1 MGAIP
6 FSHSYGFSSV
16 VLPALMRGALIVV
29 PDERSVMAPLAAA
42 RDLEATF
49 FPAVP
54 AWLSCWARL
63 ASPPPLPPSV
73 RLLTSAGAPLSP
85 ETARAVRER
94 FGRPVQVFYGASECG
109 GIAFDREG
117 TAAEQGT
124 VGTPVEGVAIEL
136 DAETGR
142 LRVRS
147 AAVAEGYLPEPAS
160 ELAGGSFLTGDLA
173 AWDEQP
179 PRGAP
184 PARPGRRP
192 GHRQGQERAA
202 ARGRES
208 PARPPGGG
216 RRLRP
221 RRGRTG
227 GAAHG
232 PARGRRR
239 RPRGGDVRERRR
251 ALPRQA
257 RRAQDSAQRRR
268 SAGAAARRARQ
279 ARPAAAGRS
288 GAAQSGGARRRWHA
302 VATGGAGR

>member
-73 RLLTSAGAPLSP
+73 RLLTSAGAPLAP

-94 FGRPVQVFYGASECG
+94 FGRPVQVFYGASESG

-173 AWDEQP
+173 AWDERRP
-179 PRGAP
+179 VSSACSAGPTTWSSSKARTCSRARSRTSCATSPGWRTSVSSAWTDRKGRARSCARSSAP
-184 PARPGRRP
+184 PTRR
-192 GHRQGQERAA
+192 
-202 ARGRES
+202 
-208 PARPPGGG
+208 
-216 RRLRP
+216 
-221 RRGRTG
+221 
-227 GAAHG
+227 
-232 PARGRRR
+232 
-239 RPRGGDVRERRR
+239 
-251 ALPRQA
+251 
-257 RRAQDSAQRRR
+257 
-268 SAGAAARRARQ
+268 
-279 ARPAAAGRS
+279 
-288 GAAQSGGARRRWHA
+288 
-302 VATGGAGR
+302 